1 MYFFIF
7 VFEIESWIWFLDL
20 YRMFCRF
27 YGFLWDFCIPTP
39 RHCRFCGFLWI
50 LCTFCGFLG
59 SVFSASRIVG
69 PFWGSVS
76 GVRILGSRF
85 GGPFWG
91 PVLGSRFGVPNSGGS
106 SASRMSYLLRSRSG
120 GPESRSGGSVL
131 GVPFWGSRFG
141 VRILGS
147 VFWGLYSGVRILGSV
162 FWGPYSG
169 VCMFLGVL

>member
-1 MYFFIF
+1 MDSCGIS
-7 VFEIESWIWFLDL
+7 VFPPHGIVDSV
-20 YRMFCRF
+20 
-27 YGFLWDFCIPTP
+27 G
-39 RHCRFCGFLWI
+39 FCGIPVYSVHSWGLFSVRPELWVRFGG
-50 LCTFCGFLG
+50 LFLG
-59 SVFSASRIVG
+59 SV
-69 PFWGSVS
+69 
-76 GVRILGSRF
+76 
-85 GGPFWG
+85 FWG

-106 SASRMSYLLRSRSG
+106 SASRMSYLLRSRFG